1 MLGGGQ
7 CSGGTPAGENH
18 SGGHSNGMS
27 SWFPNTVAH
36 GIPLPLVG
44 EIALSQYRLALGIP
58 RLFAVT
64 RSPRYTT
71 KSANSGRFQRKELA
85 ILHFRRGDAARTGL
99 LGVED
104 GGHDAVGAG
113 VLPWAPV
120 RPGVLAVMQVG
131 EERHLE
137 PSSRREPQRPAAAAA
152 GRGVRAPVLRHRQ
165 SKRGAEGGEQCA
177 GRRQATPAPHP
188 GVRAPT
194 VQSIGV
200 GRVTDLRRRRWQK
213 RAGADAGGCK

>member
-1 MLGGGQ
+1 MQRRNACRREPLRRPLERHVVVVPEHRRPRDPPA
-7 CSGGTPAGENH
+7 SGRRNRSVPVQAR
-18 SGGHSNGMS
+18 
-27 SWFPNTVAH
+27 
-36 GIPLPLVG
+36 VG
-44 EIALSQYRLALGIP
+44 DP

-177 GRRQATPAPHP
+177 GRRQATPALHP